1 MNYKE
6 EIISKIPALQ
16 LLINMGYQYLSP
28 EEALAM
34 RGNKYSNVLLE
45 PILKAQLAKIN
56 RIHYRGKDYDF
67 SAENIHAAVA
77 ALKELHTPE
86 GFMAVNQQVYDLL
99 TLGKTFEQSIGSSK
113 KSYSFKYIDWECPE
127 NNIFHVSEEFAVTR
141 TARND
146 HYRPDIVLFI
156 NGIPMVVIECK
167 SNVIKN
173 PITEAIS
180 QHLRNQ
186 KSDGI
191 RELYQYSQLLLSLT
205 VNEARY
211 ATTATP
217 LRYWQVW
224 KELFHSQEAQIQAR
238 EQLKILKNKPLPKE
252 EQSALF
258 VKHNKEI
265 QDFFQ
270 KRAQEEVLLTEQD
283 LTLYYLCRKD
293 RLLRLVQH
301 YTIFDNHIRKIAR
314 YQQFFAVEDTLAR
327 VKHIENGKRTGGVI
341 WHTQGSGKSLTM
353 VMLAQL
359 LAVDKSIKHPKLLL
373 VTDRTDL
380 DKQIS
385 ETFKKCNLPV
395 EKAAT
400 GTRLTE
406 LLKEHTDKV
415 ITTTIH
421 KFETVVS
428 QLKKVLT
435 SSEIFVLIDEAHR
448 TQYGRLGAKMQQVFP
463 KACFIA
469 FTGTP
474 LMKKEKNTAAKFG
487 GIIGTPYTI
496 TQAVADGAIVPILY
510 EGRHNLFD
518 LNKKPLDTYFDRV
531 SDPLSEYGKAHLKR
545 KANSIAQLNRA
556 DQIIQARAWDIA
568 EHFKNNV
575 QNEGFKAMLVTPSK
589 TAAIDYRDYLMKEC
603 KLDCE
608 VLISAPDMRENNED
622 NFQENEY
629 KVGSFYNAMIDKY
642 GSAKKYEDSLID
654 SFRDGK
660 QPELLIVVDK
670 LLTGFDAPIVKAMY
684 LTRSLKEHTLL
695 QAIARVNR
703 VKEGKDYGLI
713 VDYYGNLEN
722 LDKAIEMYGSW
733 EDFEADDLKGTIT
746 NAAKEIEK
754 LPQLHS
760 QLWDIFKTVKNKYDT
775 EAYAELL
782 ANKEQ
787 REVFYERLSL
797 FARMLKLALSLVS
810 FDTPEN
816 ASIIERY
823 EKDLKFF
830 LSLRTDVARR
840 YLDTIDYTE
849 YEKQI
854 QKLIDKHIT
863 TDGDF
868 LQITEKID
876 LFNKETR
883 DKALEQLTG
892 HASKA
897 DYIAS
902 RTAKAISIRIDEDP
916 IFYQKL
922 STLIKQTIEAYR
934 QKRIDELEY
943 FNRVKEYEKQFR
955 EGEQPNLPKELSGKK
970 KATAFYNILMEQLKT
985 TVSLPENKDEIVLW
999 ALEIASLI
1007 DKIIYEDNIPIV
1019 DWQQNDLLVNKIKEE
1034 IDDYFYHLRQQKDKI
1049 LSFEIID
1056 SIIESIV
1063 KVSKQLGQ

>member
-1 MNYKE
+1 MHYRE
-6 EIISKIPALQ
+6 DIISQIPALQ

-45 PILKAQLAKIN
+45 PILKEQLAKLN
-56 RIHYRGKDYDF
+56 HIHYRGKDYAF
-67 SAENIHAAVA
+67 SAENINAAVIV
-77 ALKELHTPE
+77 LKELRTHE

-99 TLGKTFEQSIGSSK
+99 TLGKTFEQTIGSSK
-113 KSYSFKYIDWECPE
+113 KSYSFRYIDWECPE
-127 NNIFHVSEEFAVTR
+127 NNVYHVSEEFAVTR

-156 NGIPMVVIECK
+156 NGIPIVVIECK

-186 KSDGI
+186 KDDGI
-191 RELYQYSQLLLSLT
+191 RELYQYSQLLLALA
-205 VNEARY
+205 VNSASY

-217 LRYWQVW
+217 LKYWQVW
-224 KELFHSQEAQIQAR
+224 RELFGDRLAENKANQ
-238 EQLKILKNKPLPKE
+238 QLKALKNRPLPAD

-258 VKHNKEI
+258 AHRY
-265 QDFFQ
+265 QSTQYFFRQ
-270 KRAQEEVLLTEQD
+270 QATEEVLLTQQD
-283 LTLYYLCRKD
+283 LTLYYLCRKE

-301 YTIFDNHIRKIAR
+301 YTIFDNHIKKIAR
-314 YQQFFAVEDTLAR
+314 YQQFFAVEDTLAK
-327 VKHIENGKRTGGVI
+327 VKHIEDGKRLGGVI

-359 LAVDKSIKHPKLLL
+359 LAADKSIKHPKILL

-380 DKQIS
+380 DEQIS
-385 ETFKKCNLPV
+385 KTFKKCNLPV
-395 EKAAT
+395 EKATT
-400 GTRLTE
+400 GTKLTE
-406 LLKEHTDKV
+406 LLKEHSDKV

-428 QLKKVLT
+428 QLNKALT

-448 TQYGRLGAKMQQVFP
+448 TQYGRLGVKMQQVFP

-496 TQAVADGAIVPILY
+496 TDAVADGAIVPILY

-518 LNKKPLDTYFDRV
+518 LNEKPLDTYFDRV
-531 SDPLSEYGKAHLKR
+531 SEPLTDYGKAHLKR

-568 EHFKNNV
+568 EHFKKNV

-608 VLISAPDMRENNED
+608 VLISAPDTRENNED
-622 NFQENEY
+622 SFEENEY
-629 KVGSFYNAMIDKY
+629 KVGSFYKAMMDTY
-642 GSAKKYEDSLID
+642 GSTQKYEESLINRFKD
-654 SFRDGK
+654 SEE
-660 QPELLIVVDK
+660 PELMIVVDK
-670 LLTGFDAPIVKAMY
+670 LLTGFDAPIVKVMY

-713 VDYYGNLEN
+713 IDYYGNLEN

-733 EDFEADDLKGTIT
+733 EDFEVDDLKDTVT
-746 NAAKEIEK
+746 NATKEIEK

-782 ANKEQ
+782 SDKEK
-787 REVFYERLSL
+787 RETFYERLSL

-810 FDTPEN
+810 FDTEEN
-816 ASIIERY
+816 ASTIERY
-823 EKDLKFF
+823 QKDLKFF
-830 LSLRTDVARR
+830 LALRTDVARR
-840 YLDTIDYTE
+840 YFDTIDYTE

-854 QKLIDKHIT
+854 QKLIDKHII

-876 LFNKETR
+876 LFDKEER

-897 DYIAS
+897 DHIAS
-902 RTAKAISIRIDEDP
+902 RTVKAISIKMDEDP

-922 STLIKQTIEAYR
+922 STLIRQTIEAYR

-943 FNRVKEYEKQFR
+943 FNRVRDYENQFF
-955 EGEQPNLPKELSGKK
+955 EGAQSDLPEVLIGNK
-970 KATAFYNILMEQLKT
+970 KATSFYNLLGEHLKT
-985 TVSLPENKDEIVLW
+985 LGTLPNTAQKVEW
-999 ALEIASLI
+999 ALQLELLI
-1007 DKIIYEDNIPIV
+1007 NHIIYEEGTPIV
-1019 DWQQNDLLVNKIKEE
+1019 DWQQNSLLVSEIAQT
-1034 IDDYFYHLRQQKDKI
+1034 IDDFFYQLKQQQGVEI
-1049 LSFEIID
+1049 SFDIVD
-1056 SIIESIV
+1056 TIIEEIV
-1063 KVSKQLGQ
+1063 KVSKQIG

>member
-1 MNYKE
+1 MHYRE
-6 EIISKIPALQ
+6 EIISQIPALQ

-34 RGNKYSNVLLE
+34 RANKYSNVLLE
-45 PILKAQLAKIN
+45 PILKSQLAKIN

-77 ALKELHTPE
+77 ALKELPTQE
-86 GFMAVNQQVYDLL
+86 GFMAVSQQVYDLL
-99 TLGKTFEQSIGSSK
+99 TLGKSFEQTIGGSK
-113 KSYSFKYIDWECPE
+113 KSYSFRYIDWEVPE
-127 NNIFHVSEEFAVTR
+127 NNVFHVSEEFQVTR

-146 HYRPDIVLFI
+146 YYRPDIVLFI
-156 NGIPMVVIECK
+156 NGIPIVVIECK

-173 PITEAIS
+173 PITEAIL

-186 KSDGI
+186 KDDGI
-191 RELYQYSQLLLSLT
+191 RELYQYSQLLLALS

-217 LRYWQVW
+217 LKYWQVW
-224 KELFHSQEAQIQAR
+224 RELFGSQEEQAQVI
-238 EQLKILKNKPLPKE
+238 EQLKELKNKPLPRKE
-252 EQSALF
+252 QEALF
-258 VKHNKEI
+258 AKHNKET
-265 QDFFQ
+265 QDFFHQ
-270 KRAQEEVLLTEQD
+270 RAQEEVLLVEQD
-283 LTLYYLCRKD
+283 LLLYYLCRKD
-293 RLLRLVQH
+293 RLLRLMQY
-301 YTIFDNHIRKIAR
+301 YTIFDNHIKKIAR

-359 LAVDKSIKHPKLLL
+359 LAVDKNIKHPKLLL

-395 EKAAT
+395 VKAST
-400 GTRLTE
+400 GTNLTE
-406 LLKEHTDKV
+406 LLRERTDRV

-421 KFETVVS
+421 KFETVVN
-428 QLKKVLT
+428 QLKKALT

-448 TQYGRLGAKMQQVFP
+448 TQYGRLGIKMQQVFP

-496 TQAVADGAIVPILY
+496 TDAVADGAIVPILY
-510 EGRHNLFD
+510 EGRHNQYD
-518 LNKKPLDTYFDRV
+518 LNEKPLDNYFNRV
-531 SDPLSEYGKAHLKR
+531 SDPLNDYGKARLKR
-545 KANSIAQLNRA
+545 KVNSIAQLNNA

-568 EHFKNNV
+568 GHFKNNV

-589 TAAIDYRDYLMKEC
+589 TAAIRYQYYLEKEC
-603 KLDCE
+603 KLNCE
-608 VLISAPDMRENNED
+608 VLISAPDMRENNDDLLEED
-622 NFQENEY
+622 DY
-629 KVGSFYNAMIDKY
+629 KVGSFYKTMMDIY
-642 GSAKKYEDSLID
+642 GSPQKYEDSLING
-654 SFRDGK
+654 FRDREE
-660 QPELLIVVDK
+660 PELLIVVDK
-670 LLTGFDAPIVKAMY
+670 LLTGFDAPIVKVMY
-684 LTRSLKEHTLL
+684 LTRGLKEHTLL

-733 EDFEADDLKGTIT
+733 EDFEADDLKGTVT

-782 ANKEQ
+782 SDKEK
-787 REVFYERLSL
+787 RETFYERLSL

-810 FDTPEN
+810 FDTEEN
-816 ASIIERY
+816 APTIERY
-823 EKDLKFF
+823 QKDLKFF
-830 LSLRTDVARR
+830 LALRTDVARR
-840 YLDTIDYTE
+840 YFDTIDYTE

-854 QKLIDKHIT
+854 QKLIDKHII

-876 LFNKETR
+876 LFDKEER
-883 DKALEQLTG
+883 DKALEQLTS

-897 DYIAS
+897 DHIAS
-902 RTAKAISIRIDEDP
+902 RTVKAISIKMDEDP

-922 STLIKQTIEAYR
+922 STLIRQTIEAYR

-943 FNRVKEYEKQFR
+943 FNRVRDYENQFF
-955 EGEQPNLPKELSGKK
+955 EGAQNDLPEALIGNK
-970 KATAFYNILMEQLKT
+970 KATAFYNLLGEHLQTLGTLANTAQK
-985 TVSLPENKDEIVLW
+985 VEW
-999 ALEIASLI
+999 ALQLDLLI
-1007 DKIIYEDNIPIV
+1007 NHIIYEEGTPIV
-1019 DWQQNDLLVNKIKEE
+1019 DWQQNSLLVSEIAQT
-1034 IDDYFYHLRQQKDKI
+1034 IDDFFYQLKHQQGV
-1049 LSFEIID
+1049 EIPFDIVD
-1056 SIIESIV
+1056 TIIEEIV
-1063 KVSKQLGQ
+1063 KVSKQIG

>member
-1 MNYKE
+1 MHYRE
-6 EIISKIPALQ
+6 EIISQIPALQ
-16 LLINMGYQYLSP
+16 LLINMGYQYLSS

-56 RIHYRGKDYDF
+56 RIHYCGEDYAF
-67 SAENIHAAVA
+67 SDENIHAAVV
-77 ALKELHTPE
+77 ALKELPTQE
-86 GFMAVNQQVYDLL
+86 GFMAVSQQVYDLL
-99 TLGKTFEQSIGSSK
+99 TLGKSFEQTIGGSK
-113 KSYSFKYIDWECPE
+113 KSYSFRYIDWEVPE
-127 NNIFHVSEEFAVTR
+127 NNVFHVSEEFQVTR

-146 HYRPDIVLFI
+146 YYRPDIVLFI
-156 NGIPMVVIECK
+156 NGIPIVVIECK

-186 KSDGI
+186 KDDGI
-191 RELYQYSQLLLSLT
+191 RELYQYSQLLLALS

-217 LRYWQVW
+217 LKYWQVW
-224 KELFHSQEAQIQAR
+224 RELFGSQEAQAQVI
-238 EQLKILKNKPLPKE
+238 EQLKELKNKPLPRKE
-252 EQSALF
+252 QEALF
-258 VKHNKEI
+258 AKHNKET
-265 QDFFQ
+265 QDFFHQ
-270 KRAQEEVLLTEQD
+270 RAQEEVLLVEQD
-283 LTLYYLCRKD
+283 LLLYYLCRKD
-293 RLLRLVQH
+293 RLLRLMQY
-301 YTIFDNHIRKIAR
+301 YTIFDNHIKKIAR

-359 LAVDKSIKHPKLLL
+359 LAVDKNIKHPKLLL

-395 EKAAT
+395 VKAST
-400 GTRLTE
+400 GTNLTE
-406 LLKEHTDKV
+406 LLRERTDRV

-421 KFETVVS
+421 KFETVVN

-448 TQYGRLGAKMQQVFP
+448 TQYGSLGIKMQQVFP

-496 TQAVADGAIVPILY
+496 TDAVADGAIVPILY
-510 EGRHNLFD
+510 EGRHNQYD
-518 LNKKPLDTYFDRV
+518 LNEKPLDNHFNRV
-531 SDPLSEYGKAHLKR
+531 SDPLNDYGKASLKR
-545 KANSIAQLNRA
+545 KVNSIAQLNDA
-556 DQIIQARAWDIA
+556 DQIIQSRAWDIA
-568 EHFKNNV
+568 GHFKNNV

-589 TAAIDYRDYLMKEC
+589 TAAIRYQYYLEKEC
-603 KLDCE
+603 KLNCE
-608 VLISAPDMRENNED
+608 VLISAPDMRENNDDLLEED
-622 NFQENEY
+622 DY
-629 KVGSFYNAMIDKY
+629 KVGSFYKTMMDIY
-642 GSAKKYEDSLID
+642 GSPQKYEDSLING
-654 SFRDGK
+654 FRDREE
-660 QPELLIVVDK
+660 PELLIVVDK
-670 LLTGFDAPIVKAMY
+670 LLTGFDAPIVKVMY
-684 LTRSLKEHTLL
+684 LTRGLKEHTLL

-713 VDYYGNLEN
+713 IDYYGNLEN

-733 EDFEADDLKGTIT
+733 EDFEADDLKDTVT
-746 NAAKEIEK
+746 NATKEIEK

-760 QLWDIFKTVKNKYDT
+760 QLWDIFKTVKNKYDP

-782 ANKEQ
+782 SDKEK
-787 REVFYERLSL
+787 RETFYERLSL

-810 FDTPEN
+810 FDTEEN
-816 ASIIERY
+816 APTIERY
-823 EKDLKFF
+823 QKDLKFF
-830 LSLRTDVARR
+830 LALRTDVARR
-840 YLDTIDYTE
+840 YFDTIDYTE

-854 QKLIDKHIT
+854 QKLIDKHII

-876 LFNKETR
+876 LFDKEER
-883 DKALEQLTG
+883 DKALEQLTS

-897 DYIAS
+897 DHIAS
-902 RTAKAISIRIDEDP
+902 RTVKAISIKMDEDP

-922 STLIKQTIEAYR
+922 STLIRQTIEAYR

-943 FNRVKEYEKQFR
+943 FNRVRDYENQFF
-955 EGEQPNLPKELSGKK
+955 EGAQNDLPEALIGNK
-970 KATAFYNILMEQLKT
+970 KATAFYNLLGEHLQTLGTLANTAQK
-985 TVSLPENKDEIVLW
+985 VEW
-999 ALEIASLI
+999 ALQLDLLI
-1007 DKIIYEDNIPIV
+1007 NHIIYEEGTPIV
-1019 DWQQNDLLVNKIKEE
+1019 DWQQNSLLVSEIAQT
-1034 IDDYFYHLRQQKDKI
+1034 IDDFFYQLKQQQGV
-1049 LSFEIID
+1049 EIPFDIVD
-1056 SIIESIV
+1056 TIIEEIV
-1063 KVSKQLGQ
+1063 KVSKQIG

>member
-1 MNYKE
+1 MHYRE
-6 EIISKIPALQ
+6 EIISQIPALQ

-45 PILKAQLAKIN
+45 PILKEQLAKLN
-56 RIHYRGKDYDF
+56 RIHYRGKDYAF
-67 SAENIHAAVA
+67 SEENINAGVV
-77 ALKELHTPE
+77 ALKELRTHE

-113 KSYSFKYIDWECPE
+113 KSYSFRYIDWECPE
-127 NNIFHVSEEFAVTR
+127 NNVYHVSEEFAVTR

-156 NGIPMVVIECK
+156 NGIPIVVIECK

-186 KSDGI
+186 KDDGI
-191 RELYQYSQLLLSLT
+191 RELYQYSQLLLALA
-205 VNEARY
+205 VNSVSY

-217 LRYWQVW
+217 LKYWQVW
-224 KELFHSQEAQIQAR
+224 RELFSDHLAENKAN
-238 EQLKILKNKPLPKE
+238 EQLKALKNRPLPAD

-258 VKHNKEI
+258 AHRY
-265 QDFFQ
+265 QSTQYFFRQ
-270 KRAQEEVLLTEQD
+270 QATEEVLLTEQD
-283 LTLYYLCRKD
+283 LTLYYLCRKE

-301 YTIFDNHIRKIAR
+301 YTIFDNHIKKIAR
-314 YQQFFAVEDTLAR
+314 YQQFFAVEDTLAK
-327 VKHIENGKRTGGVI
+327 VKHIEDGKRLGGVI

-353 VMLAQL
+353 VMLARL
-359 LAVDKSIKHPKLLL
+359 LATDKHIKHPKILL

-380 DKQIS
+380 DKQLS
-385 ETFKKCNLPV
+385 KTFKKCNLPV

-400 GTRLTE
+400 GTKLTE

-428 QLKKVLT
+428 QLNKALT

-448 TQYGRLGAKMQQVFP
+448 TQYGRLGVKMQQVFP
-463 KACFIA
+463 RACFIA

-496 TQAVADGAIVPILY
+496 TDAVADGAIVPILY

-518 LNKKPLDTYFDRV
+518 LNEKPLDNYFDRV
-531 SDPLSEYGKAHLKR
+531 SEPLSDYGKAHLKR

-589 TAAIDYRDYLMKEC
+589 TAAIDYRNYLMKEC

-608 VLISAPDMRENNED
+608 VLISAPDTRENNED
-622 NFQENEY
+622 SFEENEY
-629 KVGSFYNAMIDKY
+629 KVGSFYKAMIDKY
-642 GSAKKYEDSLID
+642 GSSKKYEDSLID
-654 SFRDGK
+654 SFRDK
-660 QPELLIVVDK
+660 EQPELLIVVDK
-670 LLTGFDAPIVKAMY
+670 LLTGFDAPIVKVMY
-684 LTRSLKEHTLL
+684 LTRSLREHTLL

-713 VDYYGNLEN
+713 IDYYGNLEN

-733 EDFEADDLKGTIT
+733 EDFEADDLKGTVT

-782 ANKEQ
+782 SDKEK
-787 REVFYERLSL
+787 RETFYERLSL

-810 FDTPEN
+810 FDTEEN
-816 ASIIERY
+816 APTIERY
-823 EKDLKFF
+823 QKDLKFF
-830 LSLRTDVARR
+830 LALRTDVARR
-840 YLDTIDYTE
+840 YFDTIDYTE

-854 QKLIDKHIT
+854 QKLIDKHII

-876 LFNKETR
+876 LFDKEER
-883 DKALEQLTG
+883 DKALKQLTS

-897 DYIAS
+897 DHIAS
-902 RTAKAISIRIDEDP
+902 RTVKAISIKMDEDP

-922 STLIKQTIEAYR
+922 STLIRQTIEAYR

-943 FNRVKEYEKQFR
+943 FNRVRDYENQFF
-955 EGEQPNLPKELSGKK
+955 EGAQNDLPEALIGNK
-970 KATAFYNILMEQLKT
+970 KATAFYNLLGEHLQTLGTLANTAQK
-985 TVSLPENKDEIVLW
+985 VEW
-999 ALEIASLI
+999 ALQLDLLI
-1007 DKIIYEDNIPIV
+1007 NHIIYEEGSPIV
-1019 DWQQNDLLVNKIKEE
+1019 DWQQNSLLVSEIAQT
-1034 IDDYFYHLRQQKDKI
+1034 IDDFFYQLRQQQGVEI
-1049 LSFEIID
+1049 SFDIVD
-1056 SIIESIV
+1056 TIIEEIV
-1063 KVSKQLGQ
+1063 KVSKQIG

>member
-1 MNYKE
+1 M
-6 EIISKIPALQ
+6 
-16 LLINMGYQYLSP
+16 
-28 EEALAM
+28 ALAV
-34 RGNKYSNVLLE
+34 N
-45 PILKAQLAKIN
+45 
-56 RIHYRGKDYDF
+56 
-67 SAENIHAAVA
+67 SA
-77 ALKELHTPE
+77 
-86 GFMAVNQQVYDLL
+86 
-99 TLGKTFEQSIGSSK
+99 S
-113 KSYSFKYIDWECPE
+113 
-127 NNIFHVSEEFAVTR
+127 
-141 TARND
+141 
-146 HYRPDIVLFI
+146 
-156 NGIPMVVIECK
+156 
-167 SNVIKN
+167 
-173 PITEAIS
+173 
-180 QHLRNQ
+180 
-186 KSDGI
+186 
-191 RELYQYSQLLLSLT
+191 
-205 VNEARY
+205 Y

-217 LRYWQVW
+217 LKYWQVW
-224 KELFHSQEAQIQAR
+224 RELFGDRLAENKAN
-238 EQLKILKNKPLPKE
+238 EQLKALKNRPLPPD

-258 VKHNKEI
+258 AHRY
-265 QDFFQ
+265 QSTQYFFRQ
-270 KRAQEEVLLTEQD
+270 QATEEVLLTQQD
-283 LTLYYLCRKD
+283 LTLYYLCRKE

-301 YTIFDNHIRKIAR
+301 YTIFDNHIKKIAR
-314 YQQFFAVEDTLAR
+314 YQQFFAVEDTLAK
-327 VKHIENGKRTGGVI
+327 VKHIEDGKRLGGVI

-359 LAVDKSIKHPKLLL
+359 LAADKSIKHPKILL

-380 DKQIS
+380 DDQIS
-385 ETFKKCNLPV
+385 KTFKKCNLPV

-406 LLKEHTDKV
+406 LLKEHSDKV

-428 QLKKVLT
+428 QLNKVLT

-448 TQYGRLGAKMQQVFP
+448 TQYGRLGVKMQQVFP

-496 TQAVADGAIVPILY
+496 TDAVADGAIVPILY

-518 LNKKPLDTYFDRV
+518 LNEKPLDNYFDRV
-531 SDPLSEYGKAHLKR
+531 SEPLSDYGKAHLKR

-608 VLISAPDMRENNED
+608 VLISAPDTRENNED
-622 NFQENEY
+622 SFEENEY
-629 KVGSFYNAMIDKY
+629 KVGSFYKAMMDKY
-642 GSAKKYEDSLID
+642 GSSKKYEDSLID
-654 SFRDGK
+654 SFRDK
-660 QPELLIVVDK
+660 EQPELLIVVDK
-670 LLTGFDAPIVKAMY
+670 LLTGFDAPIVKVMY
-684 LTRSLKEHTLL
+684 LTRSLKEHSLL

-713 VDYYGNLEN
+713 IDYYGNLEN

-733 EDFEADDLKGTIT
+733 EDFEADDLKDTVT
-746 NAAKEIEK
+746 NATKEIEK

-782 ANKEQ
+782 SDKEK
-787 REVFYERLSL
+787 RETFYERLSL

-810 FDTPEN
+810 FDTEEN
-816 ASIIERY
+816 APTIERY
-823 EKDLKFF
+823 QKDLKFF
-830 LSLRTDVARR
+830 LALRTDVARR
-840 YLDTIDYTE
+840 YFDTIDYTE

-854 QKLIDKHIT
+854 QKLIDKHII

-876 LFNKETR
+876 LFDKEER

-897 DYIAS
+897 DHIAS
-902 RTAKAISIRIDEDP
+902 RTVKAISIKMDEDP

-922 STLIKQTIEAYR
+922 STLIRQTIEAYR

-943 FNRVKEYEKQFR
+943 FNRVRDYENQFF
-955 EGEQPNLPKELSGKK
+955 EGAQSDLPEALIGNK
-970 KATAFYNILMEQLKT
+970 KATAFYNLLGEHLKT
-985 TVSLPENKDEIVLW
+985 LDTLPHTAQKVKW
-999 ALEIASLI
+999 ALQLDLLI
-1007 DKIIYEDNIPIV
+1007 NHIIYEEGTPIV
-1019 DWQQNDLLVNKIKEE
+1019 DWQQNSLLVNEIAQT
-1034 IDDYFYHLRQQKDKI
+1034 IDDYFYQLKHQQEV
-1049 LSFEIID
+1049 EIPFDIVD
-1056 SIIESIV
+1056 TIIEEIV
-1063 KVSKQLGQ
+1063 KVSKQIG

>member
-1 MNYKE
+1 MHYQEK
-6 EIISKIPALQ
+6 IISKIPALQ
-16 LLINMGYQYLSP
+16 LLINMGYQYLSS

-45 PILKAQLAKIN
+45 PILKAQLTKIN
-56 RIHYRGKDYDF
+56 HIHYRGKDYDF

-77 ALKELHTPE
+77 ALKELPTQE
-86 GFMAVNQQVYDLL
+86 GFMAVSQQVYDLL
-99 TLGKTFEQSIGSSK
+99 TLGKSFEQTIGGSK
-113 KSYSFKYIDWECPE
+113 KSYSFRYIDWEVPE
-127 NNIFHVSEEFAVTR
+127 NNVFHVSEEFQVTR

-146 HYRPDIVLFI
+146 YYRPDIVLFI
-156 NGIPMVVIECK
+156 NGIPIVVIECK

-186 KSDGI
+186 KDDGI
-191 RELYQYSQLLLSLT
+191 RELYQYSQLLLALS

-217 LRYWQVW
+217 LKYWQVW
-224 KELFHSQEAQIQAR
+224 RELFGSQEVQAQVM
-238 EQLKILKNKPLPKE
+238 EQLKELKNKPLPRKE
-252 EQSALF
+252 QEALF
-258 VKHNKEI
+258 AKHNKEI
-265 QDFFQ
+265 QDFFHQ
-270 KRAQEEVLLTEQD
+270 RAQEEVLLVEQD
-283 LTLYYLCRKD
+283 LLLYYLCRKD
-293 RLLRLVQH
+293 RLLRLMQY
-301 YTIFDNHIRKIAR
+301 YTIFDNHIKKIAR

-359 LAVDKSIKHPKLLL
+359 LAVDKNIKHPKLLL

-395 EKAAT
+395 VKAST
-400 GTRLTE
+400 GTNLTE
-406 LLKEHTDKV
+406 LLRERTDRV

-421 KFETVVS
+421 KFETVVN
-428 QLKKVLT
+428 QLKKALT

-448 TQYGRLGAKMQQVFP
+448 TQYGSLGIKMQQVFP

-496 TQAVADGAIVPILY
+496 TDAVADGAIVPILY
-510 EGRHNLFD
+510 EGRHNQYD
-518 LNKKPLDTYFDRV
+518 LNEKPLDNYFNRV
-531 SDPLSEYGKAHLKR
+531 SDPLNDYGKASLKR
-545 KANSIAQLNRA
+545 KVNSIAQLNDA

-575 QNEGFKAMLVTPSK
+575 QNEGFKAMLVTLSK
-589 TAAIDYRDYLMKEC
+589 TAAIRYQYYLEKEC
-603 KLDCE
+603 KLNCE
-608 VLISAPDMRENNED
+608 VLISAPDMRENNDDLLEED
-622 NFQENEY
+622 DY
-629 KVGSFYNAMIDKY
+629 KVGSFYKAMMDIY
-642 GSAKKYEDSLID
+642 GSPQKYEDSLING
-654 SFRDGK
+654 FRDREE
-660 QPELLIVVDK
+660 PELLIVVDK
-670 LLTGFDAPIVKAMY
+670 LLTGFDAPIVKVMY
-684 LTRSLKEHTLL
+684 LTRGLKEHTLL

-733 EDFEADDLKGTIT
+733 EDFEADDLKGTVT

-782 ANKEQ
+782 SDKEK
-787 REVFYERLSL
+787 RETFYERLSL

-810 FDTPEN
+810 FDTEEN
-816 ASIIERY
+816 APTIERY
-823 EKDLKFF
+823 QKDLKFF
-830 LSLRTDVARR
+830 LALRTDVARR
-840 YLDTIDYTE
+840 YFDTIDYTE

-854 QKLIDKHIT
+854 QKLIDKHII

-876 LFNKETR
+876 LFDKEER
-883 DKALEQLTG
+883 DKALEKLTS

-897 DYIAS
+897 DHIAS
-902 RTAKAISIRIDEDP
+902 RTVKAISIKMDEDP

-922 STLIKQTIEAYR
+922 STLIRQTIEAYR

-943 FNRVKEYEKQFR
+943 FNRVRDYENQFF
-955 EGEQPNLPKELSGKK
+955 EGAQSDLPEALIGNK
-970 KATAFYNILMEQLKT
+970 KATAFYNLLGEHLQTLGTLANTAQK
-985 TVSLPENKDEIVLW
+985 VEW
-999 ALEIASLI
+999 ALQLDLLI
-1007 DKIIYEDNIPIV
+1007 NHIIYEEGTPIV
-1019 DWQQNDLLVNKIKEE
+1019 DWQQNSLLVSEIAQT
-1034 IDDYFYHLRQQKDKI
+1034 IDDFFYQLKQQQGVEI
-1049 LSFEIID
+1049 SFDIVD
-1056 SIIESIV
+1056 TIIEEIV
-1063 KVSKQLGQ
+1063 KVSKQIG

>member
-1 MNYKE
+1 MHYRE
-6 EIISKIPALQ
+6 EIISQIPALQ

-34 RGNKYSNVLLE
+34 RGNKHSNVLLE

-56 RIHYRGKDYDF
+56 RIHYRGKDYAF
-67 SAENIHAAVA
+67 SAENINAAVI
-77 ALKELHTPE
+77 ALKELPTHE

-99 TLGKTFEQSIGSSK
+99 TLGKTFEQTIGSSK
-113 KSYSFKYIDWECPE
+113 KSYSFRYIDWECPE
-127 NNIFHVSEEFAVTR
+127 NNVFHLSEEFAVTR

-156 NGIPMVVIECK
+156 NGIPIVVIECK
-167 SNVIKN
+167 SNVIKS

-186 KSDGI
+186 KDDGI
-191 RELYQYSQLLLSLT
+191 RELYQYSQLLLALA
-205 VNEARY
+205 VNSASY

-217 LRYWQVW
+217 LKYWQVW
-224 KELFHSQEAQIQAR
+224 RELFSDHLTEKKANQ
-238 EQLKILKNKPLPKE
+238 QLKALKNHPLPAD

-258 VKHNKEI
+258 AHRY
-265 QDFFQ
+265 QSTQYFFRQ
-270 KRAQEEVLLTEQD
+270 QATEEVLLTEQD
-283 LTLYYLCRKD
+283 LTLYYLCRKE

-301 YTIFDNHIRKIAR
+301 YTIFDNHIKKIAR
-314 YQQFFAVEDTLAR
+314 YQQFFAVEDTLAK
-327 VKHIENGKRTGGVI
+327 VKHIEDGKRLGGVI

-359 LAVDKSIKHPKLLL
+359 LASDKHIKHPKILL

-380 DKQIS
+380 DEQIS
-385 ETFKKCNLPV
+385 KTFKKCNLPV

-400 GTRLTE
+400 GTKLTE
-406 LLKEHTDKV
+406 LLKEHSDKV

-428 QLKKVLT
+428 QLNKTLT

-448 TQYGRLGAKMQQVFP
+448 TQYGRLGVKMQQVFP

-496 TQAVADGAIVPILY
+496 TDAVADGAIVPILY

-518 LNKKPLDTYFDRV
+518 LNEKPLDNYFNRV
-531 SDPLSEYGKAHLKR
+531 SEPLSDYGKAHLKR

-575 QNEGFKAMLVTPSK
+575 QNEGFKAMLVTQSK
-589 TAAIDYRDYLMKEC
+589 TDAIDYRKYLMKEC
-603 KLDCE
+603 NLDCE
-608 VLISAPDMRENNED
+608 VLISAPDTRENNED
-622 NFQENEY
+622 SFEENEY
-629 KVGSFYNAMIDKY
+629 KVGSFYKAMMDKY
-642 GSAKKYEDSLID
+642 GSSKKYEDSLID
-654 SFRDGK
+654 SFRDK
-660 QPELLIVVDK
+660 EQPELLIVVDK
-670 LLTGFDAPIVKAMY
+670 LLTGFDAPIVKVMY

-733 EDFEADDLKGTIT
+733 EDFEAGDLKGTVT

-782 ANKEQ
+782 SDKEK
-787 REVFYERLSL
+787 RETFYERFSL

-810 FDTPEN
+810 FDTEEN
-816 ASIIERY
+816 APTIERY
-823 EKDLKFF
+823 QKDLKFF
-830 LSLRTDVARR
+830 LALRTDVARR
-840 YLDTIDYTE
+840 YFDTIDYTE

-854 QKLIDKHIT
+854 QKLIDKHII

-868 LQITEKID
+868 LQITEKIN
-876 LFNKETR
+876 LFDKEER
-883 DKALEQLTG
+883 DKALEQLTS

-897 DYIAS
+897 DHIAS
-902 RTAKAISIRIDEDP
+902 RTVKAISIKIDEDP

-922 STLIKQTIEAYR
+922 STLIRQTIEAYR

-943 FNRVKEYEKQFR
+943 FNRVKDYENQFF
-955 EGEQPNLPKELSGKK
+955 EGAQSNLPEALIGNK
-970 KATAFYNILMEQLKT
+970 KATAFYNLLGEHLKT
-985 TVSLPENKDEIVLW
+985 LDTLPNTAQKVEW
-999 ALEIASLI
+999 ALQLELLI
-1007 DKIIYEDNIPIV
+1007 KHIIYEEGTPIV
-1019 DWQQNDLLVNKIKEE
+1019 DWQQNSLLVNEIAQAIDDFFYQLKQEQGVEIPFDIVDTIIEE
-1034 IDDYFYHLRQQKDKI
+1034 II
-1049 LSFEIID
+1049 
-1056 SIIESIV
+1056 
-1063 KVSKQLGQ
+1063 KVSKQIG

>member
-1 MNYKE
+1 MHYRE
-6 EIISKIPALQ
+6 EIISQIPALQ

-34 RGNKYSNVLLE
+34 RANKYSNVLLE
-45 PILKAQLAKIN
+45 PILKAQLTKIN

-77 ALKELHTPE
+77 ALKELPTQE
-86 GFMAVNQQVYDLL
+86 GFMAVSQQVYDLL
-99 TLGKTFEQSIGSSK
+99 TLGKSFEQTIGGSK
-113 KSYSFKYIDWECPE
+113 KSYSFRYIDWEVPE
-127 NNIFHVSEEFAVTR
+127 NNVFHVSEEFQVTR

-146 HYRPDIVLFI
+146 YYRPDIVLFI
-156 NGIPMVVIECK
+156 NGIPIVVIECK

-186 KSDGI
+186 KDDGI
-191 RELYQYSQLLLSLT
+191 RELYQYSQLLLALS

-217 LRYWQVW
+217 LKYWQVW
-224 KELFHSQEAQIQAR
+224 RELFGSQEVQAQVM
-238 EQLKILKNKPLPKE
+238 EQLKELKNKPLPRKE
-252 EQSALF
+252 QEALF
-258 VKHNKEI
+258 AKHNKEI
-265 QDFFQ
+265 QDFFHQ
-270 KRAQEEVLLTEQD
+270 RAQEEVLLVEQD
-283 LTLYYLCRKD
+283 LLLYYLCRKD
-293 RLLRLVQH
+293 RLLRLMQY
-301 YTIFDNHIRKIAR
+301 YTIFDNHIKKIAR

-359 LAVDKSIKHPKLLL
+359 LAVDKNIKHPKLLL

-395 EKAAT
+395 VKAST
-400 GTRLTE
+400 GTNLTE
-406 LLKEHTDKV
+406 LLRERTDRV

-421 KFETVVS
+421 KFETVVN
-428 QLKKVLT
+428 QLKKALT

-448 TQYGRLGAKMQQVFP
+448 TQYGSLGIKMQQVFP

-496 TQAVADGAIVPILY
+496 TDAVADGAIVPILY
-510 EGRHNLFD
+510 EGRHNQYD
-518 LNKKPLDTYFDRV
+518 LNEKPLDNYFNRV
-531 SDPLSEYGKAHLKR
+531 SDPLNDYGKASLKR
-545 KANSIAQLNRA
+545 KVNSIAQLNDA

-575 QNEGFKAMLVTPSK
+575 QNEGFKAMLVTLSK
-589 TAAIDYRDYLMKEC
+589 TAAIRYQYYLEKEC
-603 KLDCE
+603 KLNCE
-608 VLISAPDMRENNED
+608 VLISAPDMRENNDDLLEED
-622 NFQENEY
+622 DY
-629 KVGSFYNAMIDKY
+629 KVGSFYKAMMDIY
-642 GSAKKYEDSLID
+642 GSPQKYEDSLING
-654 SFRDGK
+654 FRDREE
-660 QPELLIVVDK
+660 PELLIVVDK
-670 LLTGFDAPIVKAMY
+670 LLTGFDAPIVKVMY
-684 LTRSLKEHTLL
+684 LTRGLKEHTLL

-733 EDFEADDLKGTIT
+733 EDFEADDLKGTVT

-760 QLWDIFKTVKNKYDT
+760 QLWDIFKTIKNKYDT

-782 ANKEQ
+782 SDKEK
-787 REVFYERLSL
+787 RETFYERFSL
-797 FARMLKLALSLVS
+797 FARMLKLAFSLVE
-810 FDTPEN
+810 FGTPEN
-816 ASIIERY
+816 APTIERY
-823 EKDLKFF
+823 QKDLKFF

-840 YLDTIDYTE
+840 YFDTIDYTE

-854 QKLIDKHIT
+854 KKLIDKHII

-876 LFNKETR
+876 LFDKEER

-897 DYIAS
+897 DHIAS
-902 RTAKAISIRIDEDP
+902 RTVKAISIKMDEDP
-916 IFYQKL
+916 VFYQKL
-922 STLIKQTIEAYR
+922 STLIRQTIEAYR

-943 FNRVKEYEKQFR
+943 FNRVRDYEKQFF
-955 EGEQPNLPKELSGKK
+955 EGTQSDLPEALIGNK
-970 KATAFYNILMEQLKT
+970 KATAFYNLLGEHLKT
-985 TVSLPENKDEIVLW
+985 LDTLPNTVQKVEW
-999 ALEIASLI
+999 ALQLDLLI
-1007 DKIIYEDNIPIV
+1007 NHIIYEEGTPIV
-1019 DWQQNDLLVNKIKEE
+1019 DWQQNSLLVSEIAQT
-1034 IDDYFYHLRQQKDKI
+1034 IDDFFYQLKQQQGVEI
-1049 LSFEIID
+1049 SFDIVD
-1056 SIIESIV
+1056 TIIEEIV
-1063 KVSKQLGQ
+1063 KVSKQIG

>member
-1 MNYKE
+1 MHYRE
-6 EIISKIPALQ
+6 EIISQIPALQ

-34 RGNKYSNVLLE
+34 RDNKYNNVLLE

-56 RIHYRGKDYDF
+56 RIHYRGKDYAF
-67 SAENIHAAVA
+67 SEENINAAVI
-77 ALKELHTPE
+77 ALKELRTHE

-99 TLGKTFEQSIGSSK
+99 TLGKTFEQTIGSSK
-113 KSYSFKYIDWECPE
+113 KSYSFRYIDWECPE
-127 NNIFHVSEEFAVTR
+127 NNVYHVSEEFVVTR

-156 NGIPMVVIECK
+156 NGIPIVVIECK

-186 KSDGI
+186 KDDGI
-191 RELYQYSQLLLSLT
+191 RELYQYSQLLLALA
-205 VNEARY
+205 VNSASY

-217 LRYWQVW
+217 LKYWQVW
-224 KELFHSQEAQIQAR
+224 RELFGDRLAENKANQ
-238 EQLKILKNKPLPKE
+238 QLKALKNRPLPAD

-258 VKHNKEI
+258 AHRY
-265 QDFFQ
+265 QSTQYFFRQ
-270 KRAQEEVLLTEQD
+270 QATEEVLLTEQD
-283 LTLYYLCRKD
+283 LTLYYLCRKE

-301 YTIFDNHIRKIAR
+301 YTIFDNHIKKIAR
-314 YQQFFAVEDTLAR
+314 YQQFFAVEDTLAK
-327 VKHIENGKRTGGVI
+327 VKHIEDGKRLGGVI

-359 LAVDKSIKHPKLLL
+359 LAADKSIKHPKILL

-380 DKQIS
+380 DDQIS
-385 ETFKKCNLPV
+385 KTFKKCNLPV

-406 LLKEHTDKV
+406 LLKEHSDKV

-428 QLKKVLT
+428 QLNKVLT

-448 TQYGRLGAKMQQVFP
+448 TQYGRLGVKMQQVFP

-496 TQAVADGAIVPILY
+496 TDAVADGAIVPILY

-518 LNKKPLDTYFDRV
+518 LNEKPLDNYFDRV
-531 SDPLSEYGKAHLKR
+531 SEPLSDYGKAHLKR

-608 VLISAPDMRENNED
+608 VLISAPDTRENNED
-622 NFQENEY
+622 SFEENEY
-629 KVGSFYNAMIDKY
+629 KVGSFYKAMMDKY
-642 GSAKKYEDSLID
+642 GSSKKYEDSLID
-654 SFRDGK
+654 SFRDK
-660 QPELLIVVDK
+660 EQPELLIVVDK
-670 LLTGFDAPIVKAMY
+670 LLTGFDAPIVKVMY
-684 LTRSLKEHTLL
+684 LTRSLKEHSLL

-713 VDYYGNLEN
+713 IDYYGNLEN

-733 EDFEADDLKGTIT
+733 EDFEADDLKDTVT
-746 NAAKEIEK
+746 NATKEIEK

-782 ANKEQ
+782 SDKEK
-787 REVFYERLSL
+787 RETFYERLSL

-810 FDTPEN
+810 FDTEEN
-816 ASIIERY
+816 APTIERY
-823 EKDLKFF
+823 QKDLKFF
-830 LSLRTDVARR
+830 LALRTDVARR
-840 YLDTIDYTE
+840 YFDTIDYTE

-854 QKLIDKHIT
+854 QKLIDKHII

-876 LFNKETR
+876 LFDKEER

-897 DYIAS
+897 DHIAS
-902 RTAKAISIRIDEDP
+902 RTVKAISIKMDEDP

-922 STLIKQTIEAYR
+922 STLIRQTIEAYR

-943 FNRVKEYEKQFR
+943 FNRVRDYENQFF
-955 EGEQPNLPKELSGKK
+955 EGAQSDLPEALIGNK
-970 KATAFYNILMEQLKT
+970 KATAFYNLLGEHLKT
-985 TVSLPENKDEIVLW
+985 LDTLPHTAQKVKW
-999 ALEIASLI
+999 ALQLDLLI
-1007 DKIIYEDNIPIV
+1007 NHIIYEEGTPIV
-1019 DWQQNDLLVNKIKEE
+1019 DWQQNSLLVNEIAQT
-1034 IDDYFYHLRQQKDKI
+1034 IDDYFYQLKHQQEV
-1049 LSFEIID
+1049 EIPFDIVD
-1056 SIIESIV
+1056 TIIEEIV
-1063 KVSKQLGQ
+1063 KVSKQIG

>member
-1 MNYKE
+1 MHYRE
-6 EIISKIPALQ
+6 EIISQIPALQ

-34 RGNKYSNVLLE
+34 RGNKHSNVLLE

-56 RIHYRGKDYDF
+56 RIHYRGKDYAF
-67 SAENIHAAVA
+67 SAENINAAVI
-77 ALKELHTPE
+77 ALKELPTHE

-99 TLGKTFEQSIGSSK
+99 TLGKTFEQTIGSSK
-113 KSYSFKYIDWECPE
+113 KSYSFRYIDWECPE
-127 NNIFHVSEEFAVTR
+127 NNVFHVSEEFAVTR

-156 NGIPMVVIECK
+156 NGIPIVVIECK

-186 KSDGI
+186 KDDGI
-191 RELYQYSQLLLSLT
+191 RELYQYSQLLLALA
-205 VNEARY
+205 VNSASY
-211 ATTATP
+211 TTTATP
-217 LRYWQVW
+217 LKYWQVW
-224 KELFHSQEAQIQAR
+224 RELFSDHLAENKANQ
-238 EQLKILKNKPLPKE
+238 QLKALKNRPLPAD

-258 VKHNKEI
+258 AHRY
-265 QDFFQ
+265 QSTQYFFREQ
-270 KRAQEEVLLTEQD
+270 ATEEVLLTEQD
-283 LTLYYLCRKD
+283 LTLYYLCRKE

-301 YTIFDNHIRKIAR
+301 YTIFDNHIKKIAR
-314 YQQFFAVEDTLAR
+314 YQQFFAVEDTLAK
-327 VKHIENGKRTGGVI
+327 VKHIEDGKRLGGVI

-353 VMLAQL
+353 VMLARL
-359 LAVDKSIKHPKLLL
+359 LATDKHIKHPKILL

-380 DKQIS
+380 DKQLS
-385 ETFKKCNLPV
+385 DTFKDCELSV

-400 GTRLTE
+400 GTKLTE
-406 LLKEHTDKV
+406 LLKEHSDKV

-428 QLKKVLT
+428 QLNKALT

-448 TQYGRLGAKMQQVFP
+448 TQYGRLGVKMQQVFP

-496 TQAVADGAIVPILY
+496 TDAVADGAIVPILY

-518 LNKKPLDTYFDRV
+518 LNEKPLDNYFNRV
-531 SDPLSEYGKAHLKR
+531 SEPLSDYGKAHLKR

-589 TAAIDYRDYLMKEC
+589 TAAIDYRNYLMKEC
-603 KLDCE
+603 NLNCE
-608 VLISAPDMRENNED
+608 VLISAPDTRENNED
-622 NFQENEY
+622 SFEENEY
-629 KVGSFYNAMIDKY
+629 KVGSFYKAMMDTY
-642 GSAKKYEDSLID
+642 GSPQKYEESLINRFKE
-654 SFRDGK
+654 SEE
-660 QPELLIVVDK
+660 PELLIVVDK
-670 LLTGFDAPIVKAMY
+670 LLTGFDAPIVKVMY

-733 EDFEADDLKGTIT
+733 EDFEAGDLKGTVT

-782 ANKEQ
+782 SDKEK
-787 REVFYERLSL
+787 RETFYERLSL

-810 FDTPEN
+810 FDTEEN
-816 ASIIERY
+816 APTIERY
-823 EKDLKFF
+823 QKDLKFF
-830 LSLRTDVARR
+830 LALRTDVARR
-840 YLDTIDYTE
+840 YFDTIDYTE

-854 QKLIDKHIT
+854 QKLIDKHII

-876 LFNKETR
+876 LFDKEER
-883 DKALEQLTG
+883 DKALEQLTS

-897 DYIAS
+897 DHIAS
-902 RTAKAISIRIDEDP
+902 RTVKAISIKIDEDP

-922 STLIKQTIEAYR
+922 STLIRQTIEAYR

-943 FNRVKEYEKQFR
+943 FNRVKNYENQFF
-955 EGEQPNLPKELSGKK
+955 EGAQSNLPEALIGNK
-970 KATAFYNILMEQLKT
+970 KATAFYNLLGEHLKT
-985 TVSLPENKDEIVLW
+985 LDTLPNTTQKVEW
-999 ALEIASLI
+999 ALQLELLI
-1007 DKIIYEDNIPIV
+1007 NHIIYEEGTPIV
-1019 DWQQNDLLVNKIKEE
+1019 DWQQNSLLVNEIAQAIDDFFYQLKQQQGVEIPFDIVDTIIEE
-1034 IDDYFYHLRQQKDKI
+1034 II
-1049 LSFEIID
+1049 
-1056 SIIESIV
+1056 
-1063 KVSKQLGQ
+1063 KVSKQIG

>member
-6 EIISKIPALQ
+6 EIISQIPALQ

-34 RGNKYSNVLLE
+34 RSNKYSNVLLE

-56 RIHYRGKDYDF
+56 HIHYRGKDYAF
-67 SAENIHAAVA
+67 SQENINAAVV
-77 ALKELHTPE
+77 ALKELPTHE

-99 TLGKTFEQSIGSSK
+99 TLGKTFEQTIGSSK
-113 KSYSFKYIDWECPE
+113 KSYSFRYIDWECPE
-127 NNIFHVSEEFAVTR
+127 NNVFHVSEEFAVTR

-156 NGIPMVVIECK
+156 NGIPIVVIECK

-186 KSDGI
+186 KDDGI
-191 RELYQYSQLLLSLT
+191 RELYQYSQLLLALA
-205 VNEARY
+205 VNSASY

-217 LRYWQVW
+217 LKYWQVW
-224 KELFHSQEAQIQAR
+224 RELFGDRLTENKANQ
-238 EQLKILKNKPLPKE
+238 QLKALKNRPLPAD

-258 VKHNKEI
+258 AHRY
-265 QDFFQ
+265 QSTQYFFRQ
-270 KRAQEEVLLTEQD
+270 QATEEVLLTEQD
-283 LTLYYLCRKD
+283 LTLYYLCRKE

-301 YTIFDNHIRKIAR
+301 YTIFDNHIKKIAR
-314 YQQFFAVEDTLAR
+314 YQQFFAVEDTLAK
-327 VKHIENGKRTGGVI
+327 VKHIEDGKRLGGVI

-353 VMLAQL
+353 VMLARL
-359 LAVDKSIKHPKLLL
+359 LATDKHIKHPKILL

-380 DKQIS
+380 DKQLS
-385 ETFKKCNLPV
+385 DTFKDCELSV

-406 LLKEHTDKV
+406 LLKEHSDKV

-428 QLKKVLT
+428 QLNKALT

-448 TQYGRLGAKMQQVFP
+448 TQYGRLGVKMQQVFP
-463 KACFIA
+463 RACFIA

-496 TQAVADGAIVPILY
+496 TDAVADGAIVPILY

-518 LNKKPLDTYFDRV
+518 LNEKPLDNYFDRV
-531 SDPLSEYGKAHLKR
+531 SEPLSDYGKAHLKR

-568 EHFKNNV
+568 EHFKKNV

-589 TAAIDYRDYLMKEC
+589 TAAIDYRNYLMKEC

-608 VLISAPDMRENNED
+608 VLISAPDTRENNED
-622 NFQENEY
+622 SFEENEY
-629 KVGSFYNAMIDKY
+629 KVGSFYKAMMDKY
-642 GSAKKYEDSLID
+642 GSSKKYEDSLID
-654 SFRDGK
+654 SFRDK
-660 QPELLIVVDK
+660 EQPELLIVVDK
-670 LLTGFDAPIVKAMY
+670 LLTGFDAPIVKVMY
-684 LTRSLKEHTLL
+684 LTRSLREHTLL

-733 EDFEADDLKGTIT
+733 EDFEAGDLKGTVT

-782 ANKEQ
+782 SDKEK
-787 REVFYERLSL
+787 RETFYERLSL

-810 FDTPEN
+810 FDTEEN
-816 ASIIERY
+816 APTIERY
-823 EKDLKFF
+823 QKDLKFF
-830 LSLRTDVARR
+830 LALRTDVARR
-840 YLDTIDYTE
+840 YFDTIDYTE

-854 QKLIDKHIT
+854 QKLIDKHII

-876 LFNKETR
+876 LFDKEER

-897 DYIAS
+897 DHIAS
-902 RTAKAISIRIDEDP
+902 RTVKAISIKMDEDP

-922 STLIKQTIEAYR
+922 STLIRQTIEAYR

-943 FNRVKEYEKQFR
+943 FNRVRDYENQFF
-955 EGEQPNLPKELSGKK
+955 EGAQSDLPEALIGNK
-970 KATAFYNILMEQLKT
+970 KATAFYNLLGEHLKT
-985 TVSLPENKDEIVLW
+985 LDSLPNTAQKVKW
-999 ALEIASLI
+999 ALQLDLLI
-1007 DKIIYEDNIPIV
+1007 NHIIYEEGSPIV
-1019 DWQQNDLLVNKIKEE
+1019 DWQQNSLLVSEIAQT
-1034 IDDYFYHLRQQKDKI
+1034 IDDFFYQLRQQQGVEI
-1049 LSFEIID
+1049 SFDIVD
-1056 SIIESIV
+1056 TIIEEIV
-1063 KVSKQLGQ
+1063 KVSKQIG

>member
-1 MNYKE
+1 MHYQEK
-6 EIISKIPALQ
+6 IISQIPALQ

-56 RIHYRGKDYDF
+56 RIHYRGKDYAF
-67 SAENIHAAVA
+67 SDENIHAAVA
-77 ALKELHTPE
+77 ALKELPTQE
-86 GFMAVNQQVYDLL
+86 GFMAVSQQVYDLL
-99 TLGKTFEQSIGSSK
+99 TLGKSFEQTIGGSK
-113 KSYSFKYIDWECPE
+113 KSYSFRYIDWEVPE
-127 NNIFHVSEEFAVTR
+127 NNVFHVSEEFQVTR
-141 TARND
+141 TTRND
-146 HYRPDIVLFI
+146 YYRPDIVLFI
-156 NGIPMVVIECK
+156 NGIPIVVIECK

-186 KSDGI
+186 KDDGI
-191 RELYQYSQLLLSLT
+191 RELYQYSQLLLALS

-217 LRYWQVW
+217 LKYWQVW
-224 KELFHSQEAQIQAR
+224 RELFGSQEAQAQVI
-238 EQLKILKNKPLPKE
+238 EQLKELKNRSLPGKE
-252 EQSALF
+252 QEALF
-258 VKHNKEI
+258 AKHNKET
-265 QDFFQ
+265 QDFFHQ
-270 KRAQEEVLLTEQD
+270 RAQEEVLLVEQD
-283 LTLYYLCRKD
+283 LLLYYLCRKD
-293 RLLRLVQH
+293 RLLRLMQY
-301 YTIFDNHIRKIAR
+301 YTIFDNYIKKIAR

-359 LAVDKSIKHPKLLL
+359 LATDKSIKHPKLLL

-395 EKAAT
+395 VKAST
-400 GTRLTE
+400 GTNLTE
-406 LLKEHTDKV
+406 LLREHTDRV

-421 KFETVVS
+421 KFETVVN
-428 QLKKVLT
+428 QLKKALT

-448 TQYGRLGAKMQQVFP
+448 TQYGRLGVKMQQVFP

-496 TQAVADGAIVPILY
+496 TDAVADGAIVPILY

-518 LNKKPLDTYFDRV
+518 LNEKPLDTYFERV
-531 SDPLSEYGKAHLKR
+531 SEPLTDYGKAHLKR

-589 TAAIDYRDYLMKEC
+589 TAAIDYRDYLIKEC
-603 KLDCE
+603 KLNCE
-608 VLISAPDMRENNED
+608 VLISAPDTRENNED
-622 NFQENEY
+622 SFVENDY
-629 KVGSFYNAMIDKY
+629 KVGSFYKAMMDIY
-642 GSAKKYEDSLID
+642 GSPQKYEDNLINRFKE
-654 SFRDGK
+654 SEE
-660 QPELLIVVDK
+660 PELLIVVDK
-670 LLTGFDAPIVKAMY
+670 LLTGFDAPIVKVMY

-733 EDFEADDLKGTIT
+733 EDFEVGDLKDTVT

-782 ANKEQ
+782 SDKEK
-787 REVFYERLSL
+787 RETFYERLSL

-810 FDTPEN
+810 FDTEEN
-816 ASIIERY
+816 APTIERY
-823 EKDLKFF
+823 QKDLKFF
-830 LSLRTDVARR
+830 LALRTDVARR
-840 YLDTIDYTE
+840 YFDTIDYTE

-854 QKLIDKHIT
+854 QKLIDKHII

-876 LFNKETR
+876 LFDKEER

-897 DYIAS
+897 DHIAS
-902 RTAKAISIRIDEDP
+902 RTVKAISIKMDEDP

-922 STLIKQTIEAYR
+922 STLIRQTIEAYR

-943 FNRVKEYEKQFR
+943 FNRVRDYENQFF
-955 EGEQPNLPKELSGKK
+955 EGAQSDLPEALIGNK
-970 KATAFYNILMEQLKT
+970 KATAFYNLLGEHLKT
-985 TVSLPENKDEIVLW
+985 LDPLPHTAQKVKW
-999 ALEIASLI
+999 ALQLDLLI
-1007 DKIIYEDNIPIV
+1007 NHIIYEEGTPIV
-1019 DWQQNDLLVNKIKEE
+1019 DWQQNSLLVNEIAQT
-1034 IDDYFYHLRQQKDKI
+1034 IDDYFYQLKQQQGV
-1049 LSFEIID
+1049 EIPFDIVD
-1056 SIIESIV
+1056 TIIEEIV
-1063 KVSKQLGQ
+1063 KVSKQIG

>member
-1 MNYKE
+1 MHYQEK
-6 EIISKIPALQ
+6 IISQIPALQ

-56 RIHYRGKDYDF
+56 RIHYRGKDYAF
-67 SAENIHAAVA
+67 SDENIHAAVA
-77 ALKELHTPE
+77 ALKELPTQE
-86 GFMAVNQQVYDLL
+86 GFMAVSQQVYDLL
-99 TLGKTFEQSIGSSK
+99 TLGKSFEQTIGGSK
-113 KSYSFKYIDWECPE
+113 KSYSFRYIDWEVPE
-127 NNIFHVSEEFAVTR
+127 NNVFHVSEEFQVTR
-141 TARND
+141 TTRND
-146 HYRPDIVLFI
+146 YYRPDIVLFI
-156 NGIPMVVIECK
+156 NGIPIVVIECK

-186 KSDGI
+186 KDDGI
-191 RELYQYSQLLLSLT
+191 RELYQYSQLLLALS

-217 LRYWQVW
+217 LKYWQVW
-224 KELFHSQEAQIQAR
+224 RELFGSQEAQAQVI
-238 EQLKILKNKPLPKE
+238 EQLKELKNRSLPGKE
-252 EQSALF
+252 QEALF
-258 VKHNKEI
+258 AKHNKET
-265 QDFFQ
+265 QDFFHQ
-270 KRAQEEVLLTEQD
+270 RAQEEVLLVEQD
-283 LTLYYLCRKD
+283 LLLYYLCRKD
-293 RLLRLVQH
+293 RLLRLMQY
-301 YTIFDNHIRKIAR
+301 YTIFDNYIKKIAR

-359 LAVDKSIKHPKLLL
+359 LATDKSIKHPKLLL

-395 EKAAT
+395 VKAST
-400 GTRLTE
+400 GTNLTE
-406 LLKEHTDKV
+406 LLREHTDRV

-421 KFETVVS
+421 KFETVVN
-428 QLKKVLT
+428 QLKKALT

-448 TQYGRLGAKMQQVFP
+448 TQYGRLGVKMQQVFP

-496 TQAVADGAIVPILY
+496 TDAVADGAIVPILY

-518 LNKKPLDTYFDRV
+518 LNEKPLDTYFERV
-531 SDPLSEYGKAHLKR
+531 SEPLTDYGKAHLKR

-589 TAAIDYRDYLMKEC
+589 TAAIDYRDYLIKEC
-603 KLDCE
+603 KLNCE
-608 VLISAPDMRENNED
+608 VLISAPDTRENNED
-622 NFQENEY
+622 SFVENDY
-629 KVGSFYNAMIDKY
+629 KVGSFYKAMMDIY
-642 GSAKKYEDSLID
+642 GSPQKYEDNLINRFKE
-654 SFRDGK
+654 SEE
-660 QPELLIVVDK
+660 PELLIVVDK
-670 LLTGFDAPIVKAMY
+670 LLTGFDAPIVKVMY
-684 LTRSLKEHTLL
+684 LTRSLREHTLL

-733 EDFEADDLKGTIT
+733 EDFEADDLKGTVT
-746 NAAKEIEK
+746 DAAKEIEK

-782 ANKEQ
+782 SDKEK
-787 REVFYERLSL
+787 REIFYERLSL

-810 FDTPEN
+810 FDTEEN
-816 ASIIERY
+816 APTIERY
-823 EKDLKFF
+823 QKDLKFF
-830 LSLRTDVARR
+830 LALRTDVARR
-840 YLDTIDYTE
+840 YFDTIDYTE
-849 YEKQI
+849 YERQI
-854 QKLIDKHIT
+854 QKLIDKHII

-876 LFNKETR
+876 LFDKEER
-883 DKALEQLTG
+883 NKALEQLTG

-897 DYIAS
+897 DHIAS
-902 RTAKAISIRIDEDP
+902 RTVKAISIKMDEDP

-922 STLIKQTIEAYR
+922 STLIRQTIEAYR

-943 FNRVKEYEKQFR
+943 FNRVKDYENQFF
-955 EGEQPNLPKELSGKK
+955 EGTQSDLPETLKGNK
-970 KATAFYNILMEQLKT
+970 KATAFYNLLDEHLKT
-985 TVSLPENKDEIVLW
+985 LDTLPHTAQKVAW
-999 ALEIASLI
+999 ALQLDLLI
-1007 DKIIYEDNIPIV
+1007 NHIIYEEGTPIV
-1019 DWQQNDLLVNKIKEE
+1019 DWQQNSLLVSEIAQT
-1034 IDDYFYHLRQQKDKI
+1034 IDDFFYQLKQKQGV
-1049 LSFEIID
+1049 EIPFDIVD
-1056 SIIESIV
+1056 TIIEEIV
-1063 KVSKQLGQ
+1063 KVSKQIG